1 MKCLDSFF
9 FLYWELVDAEAE
21 RSRSP
26 WARSSLMC
34 VFLHNSEK
42 TRFKQSENWINIS
55 GIGRFDVHLNCLTEP
70 LTIQYSSSASQGC
83 LGGFFV
89 CCIRFSLNKKFV
101 LFSLC
106 CESHTIMRIRFITH
120 RWRLARCRIFT
131 CSIFDI
137 LHDHGIGVFFHLVV
151 HSLDDP
157 DAIYLVI
164 FVFFVL
170 IQIQSGTNDV
180 LHFFFWHFF
189 LITIS

>member
-1 MKCLDSFF
+1 
-9 FLYWELVDAEAE
+9 
-21 RSRSP
+21 
-26 WARSSLMC
+26 MC
-34 VFLHNSEK
+34 VFFLHNSEK
-42 TRFKQSENWINIS
+42 TLQTKWKLNKY
-55 GIGRFDVHLNCLTEP
+55 IGDWPFRR
-70 LTIQYSSSASQGC
+70 SSQLSYRAANNSIFIIGKPRMSWR
-83 LGGFFV
+83 FFV

-101 LFSLC
+101 LFLC
-106 CESHTIMRIRFITH
+106 CEFHTIMRIRSTH

-164 FVFFVL
+164 FFVFVL

-180 LHFFFWHFF
+180 LHFFDTFF
-189 LITIS
+189 SDHNKIIFH